1 MCRVGYTYKYCLNG
15 ENCHSDCGWQ
25 GRNGGLYPRGG
36 YSVATERLVKCGP
49 TNRPPCI
56 RSRWRHD
63 TYLDGRTSDEY
74 CPACLR
80 VGETSGDRW
89 YYHR

>member
-15 ENCHSDCGWQ
+15 DRCHSNRGWRS
-25 GRNGGLYPRGG
+25 RNGELYPVGR
-36 YSVATERLVKCGP
+36 YFERAERVFSRPRC
-49 TNRPPCI
+49 NR
-56 RSRWRHD
+56 SDWRHD

-74 CPACLR
+74 YSSCLAA
-80 VGETSGDRW
+80 GETSGDRW